1 VSAFFAQIGAD
12 QIVDGYTLAGEP
24 APDPHAARPNP
35 GSAVFVGAAA
45 VGAMHDPQYRALIDA
60 CYARVRT
67 GTLLARSRYY
77 NHSWTV
83 LSLLMLSGN
92 FLDFPR

>member
-1 VSAFFAQIGAD
+1 MTGVQ
-12 QIVDGYTLAGEP
+12 TC
-24 APDPHAARPNP
+24 ARPIYP
-35 GSAVFVGAAA
+35 GSAVFVGGAS
-45 VGAMHDPQYRALIDA
+45 VGAMHDPRYRAFIDA
-60 CYARVRT
+60 GYARVRT

-92 FLDFPR
+92 FLDFPS

>member
-1 VSAFFAQIGAD
+1 
-12 QIVDGYTLAGEP
+12 LRGEP
-24 APDPHAARPNP
+24 APDPRAARPNP

-45 VGAMHDPQYRALIDA
+45 VGAMHDARYQAFIDA
-60 CYARVRT
+60 AYDRVKT

-92 FLDFPR
+92 LSDFPG